1 MIIIMVMDYD
11 YDNYYDDYDDDYDR
25 ASACADAYD
34 YNA

>member
-11 YDNYYDDYDDDYDR
+11 YDNYYDDYDNDCER
-25 ASACADAYD
+25 ASACAYD

>member
-1 MIIIMVMDYD
+1 MIIIMVMYYD

-25 ASACADAYD
+25 ASACAYAYD

>member
-1 MIIIMVMDYD
+1 MIIIMFMDYD

-25 ASACADAYD
+25 ASACAYAYD